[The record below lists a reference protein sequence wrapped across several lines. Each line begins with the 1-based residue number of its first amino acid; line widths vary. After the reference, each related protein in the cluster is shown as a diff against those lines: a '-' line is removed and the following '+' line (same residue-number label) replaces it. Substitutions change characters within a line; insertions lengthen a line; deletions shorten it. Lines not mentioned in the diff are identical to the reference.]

1 MTNEYSLSDIAAA
14 SGGNRNND
22 GIFGGNGAWFLII
35 LFLFAFMGWGGGWG
49 GRASC
54 GSDGGVMNNYVL
66 NSDFSTLSRQI
77 DSGFASQ
84 ERKLDGINNG
94 LCSGFYQEAQLING
108 TNMQIANGFA
118 TQSAGMQQ
126 QGYETRIAI
135 NGIGQQMAQC
145 CCDLKG
151 GIADLKYTTAQGT
164 NAITNAIGFASRDII
179 DNQNANYR
187 ALHDEIV
194 ANRIEDKNAQIA
206 ALQQQVFSQQLA
218 ASQCAQNAYLVDKL
232 GPHCPQAA
240 YVVQPPQNVTFPLG
254 CNGVVNYNGGCGCG
268 A

>member
-1 MTNEYSLSDIAAA
+1 MTQDYTLADIAAV

-49 GRASC
+49 GNR
-54 GSDGGVMNNYVL
+54 GGMGADSGAMNNYVL

-94 LCSGFYQEAQLING
+94 LCSGFYQEAQLLNN

-118 TQSAGMQQ
+118 NQAAGLQQ

-135 NGIGQQMAQC
+135 NGIGQQMATC

-151 GIADLKYTTAQGT
+151 GIADLKYTVAQGN
-164 NAITNAIGFASRDII
+164 NAVTNAIGFASRDII

-218 ASQCAQNAYLVDKL
+218 ASQCAQNVYLVDKL
-232 GPHCPQAA
+232 GTKCPIPA
-240 YVVQPPQNVTFPLG
+240 YLTCNPNAPL
-254 CNGVVNYNGGCGCG
+254 NYNVSYGGCGCG